1 MASGQTP
8 LPLDRYRVLDVT
20 TEHGYLCER
29 LLGDLGAD
37 VIKIEP
43 PSGDPGR
50 RFGPFHGGDP
60 HPEKSIG
67 WWAYNTNKRG
77 ITLDLQTADG

>member
-1 MASGQTP
+1 M
-8 LPLDRYRVLDVT
+8 
-20 TEHGYLCER
+20 
-29 LLGDLGAD
+29 
-37 VIKIEP
+37 IKSEP